1 MDNLMGNLP
10 VPFAVPMEIFKACL
24 DAVTHRKETEDDIND
39 ILNNAPKA
47 KPWKFKVKRLGRKK
61 AQKKLRELV
70 YRYMWPSIDV
80 NLVTLNENG
89 CMTLGSVT
97 VDGTP
102 MNRKLDIGIGTDLSG
117 LSHVRYT
124 EDMIKVRLVKPDS
137 RGEDRNV
144 DMSVFLDD
152 SFVLTIIDGV
162 RHIFRVH
169 EGDVFGCDG
178 KQLSDEES
186 KQVMTSA
193 YRCFNF
199 GPSQSDTTAGDRKK
213 WQYSVLADWPVDIPR
228 AKAALTMGMSRLL
241 VTAADKGAIAKASTR
256 MTQYMANA
264 CSAGKLLCYAIY
276 MGKFPFGDGQ
286 GYVTEELIARVLS
299 SLSGGRYATE
309 LGSVLGLAIQS
320 RPVGSKSDQISVTQ
334 NWVIQ
339 LIEYALMEGSRLT
352 GEDEPIILVRSKVT
366 AYDLMRY
373 VMAFHGVGP
382 WVGRTIV
389 VCETEAIAR
398 NWKQHIEAVFD
409 LNAIKAP
416 CDLGLPAIF
425 PIMDVSHACEDIQHG
440 FSLSTQCLE
449 KLTVADAEAA
459 QKLVALSLRREF
471 LEMRNRWLEGAR
483 ETISSD
489 DLADSRTLLE
499 KIAPSA
505 RKYIRPMFNGKI
517 NEILKAVNSA
527 LGQNSK
533 VGLTVHGEYRK
544 MVSDLMYEVTKT
556 RILKMEN
563 GVAECI
569 LPGMEEGTEAM
580 AIRYPSSGY
589 WSYIRL
595 IAISKDEYIRRC
607 REAGIS
613 EDKIAEIDKTLSNL
627 NEGVVMVPASK
638 ALCSTLDGAD
648 FDGDAVL
655 VAYCAKTCDKFMAL
669 KLEDINEIEDLD
681 EINELLLQGIKYFH
695 DLIDPI
701 DMDVPEF

>member
-1 MDNLMGNLP
+1 MAISSDLQ
-10 VPFAVPMEIFKACL
+10 VPLAVPMEIFRACL
-24 DAVTHRKETEDDIND
+24 DAVAHRKETEDDIND
-39 ILNNAPKA
+39 IIDNAPKA
-47 KPWKFKVKRLGRKK
+47 KPWKFKVQHLMRRK

-70 YRYMWPSIDV
+70 YRYMWPSISV
-80 NLVTLNENG
+80 NLVTLDDKG
-89 CMTLGSVT
+89 CMKLGSVT

-102 MNRKLDIGIGTDLSG
+102 MNRKLNIGVGTDLTG

-124 EDMIKVRLVKPDS
+124 EDMIKVRLTKPGIVGD
-137 RGEDRNV
+137 GQNV

-152 SFVLTIIDGV
+152 SFVLTIIDGI
-162 RHIFRVH
+162 RQIFRVH
-169 EGDVFGCDG
+169 EGEVFGSNG
-178 KQLSDEES
+178 KQLSDDES
-186 KQVMTSA
+186 KQVMANA

-228 AKAALTMGMSRLL
+228 AKAVLTMGMSRLL
-241 VTAADKGAIAKASTR
+241 ITAADKGAIAKASTR

-264 CSAGKLLCYAIY
+264 CTAGKLLCYAIY

-286 GYVTEELIARVLS
+286 GYVTAEFIARLLALV
-299 SLSGGRYATE
+299 SGGRFATGLE
-309 LGSVLGLAIQS
+309 SVLGLAIQS
-320 RPVGSKSDQISVTQ
+320 RPVGAKSDQISVTK
-334 NWVIQ
+334 NLVLQ
-339 LIEYALMEGSRLT
+339 LIELALTEG
-352 GEDEPIILVRSKVT
+352 GELNGENEPVVLVRSKVT

-389 VCETEAIAR
+389 VCETEAIAN

-425 PIMDVSHACEDIQHG
+425 PIMDVSHECEDVRHG
-440 FSLSTQCLE
+440 FSLSTQFLE

-459 QKLVALSLRREF
+459 QKLAILSLRRYF
-471 LEMRNRWLEGAR
+471 LEVKDHWSKGPR
-483 ETISSD
+483 ETINSD
-489 DLADSRTLLE
+489 DLGDSRTLLE
-499 KIAPSA
+499 KIAPTA
-505 RKYIRPMFNGKI
+505 RQYIRPMFNSKI
-517 NEILKAVNSA
+517 NEILKTVNSA

-544 MVSDLMYEVTKT
+544 MVSDLLFEVTKT
-556 RILKMEN
+556 RILKMSN
-563 GVAECI
+563 GIAECI
-569 LPGMEEGTEAM
+569 LPGQEEGTEAM
-580 AIRYPSSGY
+580 AVRYPSSGY

-595 IAISKDEYIRRC
+595 ISISAEEYIRRC
-607 REAGIS
+607 YELNVP
-613 EDKIAEIDKTLSNL
+613 EDKIREVEKILRNL
-627 NEGVVMVPASK
+627 NEGVVMVPSSK

-669 KLEDINEIEDLD
+669 KIEDINGIDDIEEID
-681 EINELLLQGIKYFH
+681 ELLLQGIKYFH
-695 DLIDPI
+695 DLIEPV